1 MPRLDE
7 GFGSR
12 VKLAINNW
20 LPFSGNETAW
30 IVLLVG
36 GAFLVTFLMG
46 R

>member
-12 VKLAINNW
+12 VKLAINDW
-20 LPFSGNETAW
+20 LPFSGTETAW

-36 GAFLVTFLMG
+36 GAVLVTFLMG